1 MLSTQGEK
9 YLDKPIEEKKSDF
22 KCNFRSR
29 ILETNLRI
37 YEMSNLETEA
47 GSTEI

>member
-1 MLSTQGEK
+1 MLSTQGKK
-9 YLDKPIEEKKSDF
+9 YLDKSIEERKSDF

-29 ILETNLRI
+29 ILETDFRI